1 MRSLGRVVS
10 FEHGDDV
17 LCRDMVMEPEAAAKA
32 QRDVHHLMDDHI
44 LLIIGREPV
53 EPFGDEFE
61 GVERL
66 DPHRD
71 LQDLAHPVTPGDDSP
86 GRGSEASDADDLS
99 RIDVP
104 KIQRSNDILEPLLD
118 IPRERVG
125 DLLRS
130 FLCHL
135 RGVSLVE
142 LTRIELATS

>member
-1 MRSLGRVVS
+1 MVS

-32 QRDVHHLMDDHI
+32 QRDVHHLVDDHI

-53 EPFGDEFE
+53 ETLGNEFE

-71 LQDLAHPVTPGDDSP
+71 LQDLAHPVTSGDDPP
-86 GRGSEASDADDLS
+86 GRGSEASDADDLF

-104 KIQRSNDILEPLLD
+104 EIQRANDILEARLD

-125 DLLRS
+125 DPPGSVPCHQAPFRSGLL
-130 FLCHL
+130 
-135 RGVSLVE
+135 
-142 LTRIELATS
+142 